1 MNLLKENQIVDGYRV
16 QNRIKGD
23 TYKETYR
30 VVDADERPFFLKL
43 FAKKN
48 MPPKLLDEQGEVMEI
63 KMCGRLTHPNIISYV
78 GSGMVETEAGECPY
92 YVTNYFNGELLAERI
107 RLTKCV
113 PFNDAL
119 AILQGIL
126 EGLKY
131 MHSQVPPVIHND
143 ITPHNIMLVRTA
155 EDMPVIID
163 MGHASHRV
171 NGNPAFDTADLDVL
185 YRANE
190 TFFGMYDEQSDI
202 YAAMAV
208 FYTMLVGHAP
218 WHVDFAENASRADMI
233 DAAKKARKGELD
245 FGNVALEEY
254 LKDVLRKG
262 LALKY
267 AERYKKVDE
276 ILIDLRRKD
285 VSTDSDNGALSS
297 LQQMNDASEPRSK
310 RDEEPKADFKVEKG
324 KGNGFKDIAGMKDL
338 KALLQ
343 QKVIFV
349 LKDQERAKKYRLTP
363 PNGMLLYGPPG
374 CGKTFFAEKFAEET
388 GFNFMLIKASD
399 LASVYIHG
407 TQEKI
412 AELFKKAEAQAP
424 AIICFDEFDA
434 LVPNRSGAD
443 NQHYSSEVNEFLSQL
458 NNCSHRGI
466 FVIAT
471 TNRPDKI
478 DPAVV
483 RTGRI
488 DKLVYVPLPDF
499 EARREMFLLHLEGR
513 PYEGVDADEL
523 AKMSDGYVS
532 SDIAFVVNDAAMT
545 AAFLDKPI
553 TQESLVTS
561 LRNIRPSIRKEL
573 LLQYEQMREQME
585 GVECSNRRNYIGF
598 IQY

>member
-1 MNLLKENQIVDGYRV
+1 MNLLNENQSVGEYRV
-16 QNRIKGD
+16 QNRIKGG
-23 TYKETYR
+23 TYKEAYR
-30 VVDADERPFFLKL
+30 VVDADERPLFLKI

-48 MPPKLLDEQGEVMEI
+48 MPPKLLDDQGEVMEI
-63 KMCGRLTHPNIISYV
+63 KTCERLVHPNIISYV
-78 GSGMVETEAGECPY
+78 GNGTIQTEAGECPY
-92 YVTNYFNGELLAERI
+92 YVTTYFNGELLAERI
-107 RLTKCV
+107 RLKKRI
-113 PFNDAL
+113 PIDDAL
-119 AILQGIL
+119 NVLRGIL
-126 EGLKY
+126 DGLKY
-131 MHSQVPPVIHND
+131 MHSQVPPIIHND
-143 ITPHNIMLVRTA
+143 ITPHNVMLVMTA
-155 EDMPVIID
+155 EDLPVIID

-171 NGNPAFDTADLDVL
+171 NGSPAFDTADLDVL

-190 TFFGMYDEQSDI
+190 TFFGMYDEQSDV

-208 FYTMLVGHAP
+208 FYTMLIGYAP
-218 WHVDFAENASRADMI
+218 WHVDFAENASRSDRI
-233 DAAKKARKGELD
+233 DAVKKARKGELD
-245 FGNVALEEY
+245 FGDVELEEY
-254 LKDVLRKG
+254 VKDVLRKG

-267 AERYKKVDE
+267 GERYKTVDE
-276 ILIDLRRKD
+276 ILADLHRKE
-285 VSTDSDNGALSS
+285 VSSESGNGVLSS
-297 LQQMNDASEPRSK
+297 PQQMDGTSGLRSRK
-310 RDEEPKADFKVEKG
+310 DEEPKADFKVEKG
-324 KGNGFKDIAGMKDL
+324 KGNGFKDIAGMKEL

-412 AELFKKAEAQAP
+412 AELFKKAETQAP

-434 LVPNRSGAD
+434 LVPNRSGQD
-443 NQHYSSEVNEFLSQL
+443 SQHYSSEVNEFLSQL

-478 DPAVV
+478 DPAVL

-488 DKLVYVPLPDF
+488 DKLVYVPLPDY
-499 EARREMFLLHLEGR
+499 EARKEMFLLHLEGR
-513 PYEGVDADEL
+513 PCDGVDADEL
-523 AKMSDGYVS
+523 ATLSDGYVS

-553 TQESLVTS
+553 TQELLVNS

-573 LLQYEQMREQME
+573 LQQYEQMREKME
-585 GVECSNRRNYIGF
+585 GVECNNRRNYVGF